1 MLLLNAA
8 DDTTRPTHL
17 PPPPMTNRRIRRL
30 TNKEIREIAED
41 EIPVALERLMGGSH
55 DARAIAFA
63 ELTKFARAI
72 IACAIATPAPEEL
85 EPNDTD
91 VGRILRLAEIVRE
104 VDGKYE
110 LGAAAL
116 AEAILAH
123 PGFSG
128 CHDGPAAP
136 AAQGVLDDRYEFSVV
151 DSDDCEQAGGS
162 APTLDDAIREGRNYL
177 RQYNQDGPH
186 RLELRRVLVLNH
198 SEATNA

>member
-1 MLLLNAA
+1 MLLLNAG

-17 PPPPMTNRRIRRL
+17 PPPPMTDRRIRRL

-85 EPNDTD
+85 EPNDSD

-104 VDGKYE
+104 VDGKHD
-110 LGAAAL
+110 LSAAVL

-128 CHDGPAAP
+128 CHDGPVAAP
-136 AAQGVLDDRYEFSVV
+136 AQGEVAELVAALE
-151 DSDDCEQAGGS
+151 A
-162 APTLDDAIREGRNYL
+162 DAECVAAEHYDLCNMTADQMRRIAELLNGI
-177 RQYNQDGPH
+177 PH
-186 RLELRRVLVLNH
+186 
-198 SEATNA
+198 A